1 MFLKVTEC
9 LEQKTN
15 KTKKEQKRLP
25 RTKQMN
31 RVQNALKVEIF
42 GGRNFRGTNFHD
54 FGHKLQTKVP
64 RNLQNTE

>member
-1 MFLKVTEC
+1 
-9 LEQKTN
+9 
-15 KTKKEQKRLP
+15 
-25 RTKQMN
+25 MN